1 MREEQLHTCNCSFF
15 VSLGEIMAK
24 LTFGRQKR
32 RINYDMLRHIITWTV
47 EILSVCGIAFV
58 LVWYFGLRVSM
69 IGDSM
74 KPELN
79 NGDVT
84 LVNRLV
90 YDMSQPKRGDVI
102 AFKPKGNEATHHY
115 IKRVVGLLGETLEVR
130 DGKLLVDGKE
140 IKEKYEATKIEELG
154 ILEEPVTLGENEYFV
169 LGDDRKN
176 SEDSR
181 HEEVGNVSRAEIIGK
196 VWFIVSGEDFGFVR

>member
-1 MREEQLHTCNCSFF
+1 
-15 VSLGEIMAK
+15 MAK

-32 RINYDMLRHIITWTV
+32 RMNYDLLRHVLTWAV
-47 EILSVCGIAFV
+47 EILAVCAIAFV

-74 KPELN
+74 RPQLN

-90 YDMSQPKRGDVI
+90 YDMVQPKRGDII
-102 AFKPKGNEATHHY
+102 AFCPKGDKNTHYY
-115 IKRVVGLLGETLEVR
+115 IKRVVGLPGETLEVR
-130 DGKLLVDGKE
+130 EGVLWIDGKE
-140 IKEKYEATKIEELG
+140 IKERYEATTIKELG
-154 ILEEPVTLGENEYFV
+154 YLKEPITLGENEYFV

-181 HEEVGNVSRAEIIGK
+181 HQGVGNVSRSEIVGK
-196 VWFIVSGEDFGFVR
+196 VWFVVSGEDFGFLR

>member
-1 MREEQLHTCNCSFF
+1 
-15 VSLGEIMAK
+15 MAK
-24 LTFGRQKR
+24 LTFGRQR
-32 RINYDMLRHIITWTV
+32 RRVDYDLLRHILTWTA
-47 EILSVCGIAFV
+47 EILAVCGIAFV
-58 LVWYFGLRVSM
+58 LVWYFGMRVSM

-74 KPELN
+74 SPELN

-102 AFKPKGNEATHHY
+102 AFQPKGNEATHYY
-115 IKRVVGLLGETLEVR
+115 IKRVVGLPGETLEVK

-140 IKEKYEATKIEELG
+140 VKEKYETTKIVELG
-154 ILEEPVTLGENEYFV
+154 NLEKPITLGENEFFV

-181 HEEVGNVSRAEIIGK
+181 HKEVGNVSRAEIVGK
-196 VWFIVSGEDFGFVR
+196 VWFIVSGKDFGFVR

>member
-1 MREEQLHTCNCSFF
+1 
-15 VSLGEIMAK
+15 MAK